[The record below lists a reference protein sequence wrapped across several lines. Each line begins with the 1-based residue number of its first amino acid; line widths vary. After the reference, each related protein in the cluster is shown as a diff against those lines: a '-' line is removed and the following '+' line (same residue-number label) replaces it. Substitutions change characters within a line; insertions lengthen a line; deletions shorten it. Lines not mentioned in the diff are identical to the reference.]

1 MSERKETIGF
11 IGVGVMGKSMA
22 LNLLKAG
29 YPLFAY
35 DLNPKALEE
44 LKQKGAAIGKSSRQV
59 AGQSDVIITML
70 PNSDDV
76 EKVILG
82 ENSVLEGVKGDSIV
96 IDMSTIDPSVSRRIS
111 QILQS
116 KDIKMLDAPVSG
128 GPPGAE
134 AGTLS
139 IMVGGDE
146 DIFHKCEGIF
156 KAMGKS
162 IFHCGPNGNGAI
174 VKCVNNLLTGTY
186 AIVSA
191 EALALGVKAGVDFKT
206 LFDVISVSTGQNVF
220 IKTAGAAKAFKGD
233 FEPGF
238 MANLMHKDLGIAVT
252 LAKEQGVPLPVG
264 ALSHQ
269 MFSYLK
275 AAGLGKKDWTIT
287 IKPFED
293 LLDIKL
299 RL

>member
-1 MSERKETIGF
+1 MSGGKETIGF

-29 YPLFAY
+29 YPVVAH
-35 DLNPKALEE
+35 DLNPKPLEE
-44 LKQKGAAIGKSSRQV
+44 LKQKGATIGKSSKEI
-59 AGQSDVIITML
+59 ASQSNVVITML
-70 PNSDDV
+70 PNSEDV

-82 ENSVLEGVKGDSIV
+82 ENGVVEGVGNGAIV
-96 IDMSTIDPSVSRRIS
+96 IDMSTIDPSVSRKIA
-111 QILQS
+111 QILGS
-116 KDIKMLDAPVSG
+116 KNIRMLDAPVSG

-146 DIFHKCEGIF
+146 GVFHQCENIF
-156 KAMGKS
+156 KAMGKN
-162 IFHCGPNGNGAI
+162 IFYCGANGNGAT
-174 VKCVNNLLTGTY
+174 VKCVNNLLTGTF
-186 AIVSA
+186 AIISA

-238 MANLMHKDLGIAVT
+238 MADLMYKDLGIAVT

-264 ALSHQ
+264 ALCHQ
-269 MFSYLK
+269 MFSHLK

-287 IKPFED
+287 IKPLED
-293 LLDIKL
+293 LLNIKL
-299 RL
+299 RF